1 MKIKGLT
8 KVRNEEK
15 ISKDT
20 LDHWGKICTGG
31 IYVYD
36 DVSKDRT
43 PESGEAHPCVNQVI
57 RGEEWDLDRERAE
70 YMTRQCVLERG
81 KIFAEKDD
89 WFCYFDADERIYL
102 NDWSYFYNPETKA
115 IACRLY
121 DVYITPEDV
130 LLADFW
136 ERKFVGPEFRTIPF
150 FFRNSPY
157 LGYDK
162 PDQRIV
168 NLEPGIKI
176 IISGIVK
183 HYGKGISIEHWEETC
198 DYYIN
203 FWPKYEE
210 KWEKRKGKAVKDDYL
225 SDFGNKLILF
235 NDVLNQREKGLEFRQ
250 NSISAIYAFDICGM
264 SLPDDLPAML
274 RRLYGFLKQKGQL
287 YIIDHDYDYICRSYL
302 SGDLPLAQINEDFRR
317 VCYLNKESIVK
328 LMIDAGFQKKNL
340 RQWYEAKFPKRHFE

>member
-15 ISKDT
+15 IIKDT

-43 PESGEAHPCVNQVI
+43 PEICEAHPCVNQVI

-89 WFCYFDADERIYL
+89 WFCY
-102 NDWSYFYNPETKA
+102 
-115 IACRLY
+115 
-121 DVYITPEDV
+121 VYITPEDV
-130 LLADFW
+130 LLADFR

-203 FWPKYEE
+203 FY
-210 KWEKRKGKAVKDDYL
+210 
-225 SDFGNKLILF
+225 S
-235 NDVLNQREKGLEFRQ
+235 
-250 NSISAIYAFDICGM
+250 
-264 SLPDDLPAML
+264 
-274 RRLYGFLKQKGQL
+274 
-287 YIIDHDYDYICRSYL
+287 
-302 SGDLPLAQINEDFRR
+302 
-317 VCYLNKESIVK
+317 
-328 LMIDAGFQKKNL
+328 
-340 RQWYEAKFPKRHFE
+340 